1 MTMGRYVLK
10 RLLTAVVAFFGITI
24 IAYCLATLMPG
35 SPLDLLV
42 QPETGVS
49 AEELAA
55 IEHRMGLDRP
65 IAIQYFFWLKNLLTG
80 NFGMSY
86 SQHRPVLE
94 LMLGRI
100 GPTLVLSV
108 SSMALALA
116 VAVPLGM
123 VAGYRSYSGW
133 DYGSTILSFAGQAA
147 PNFFVALLL
156 IYVFSVKLGWL
167 PVTGMYDAGSSGSLP
182 ELLRHL
188 CLPCLALTFQHLG
201 IYTRQMRNSMVECLS
216 DDYVR
221 TARAKGLKE
230 RTVLFKHT
238 LRNALLPLVTQVGL
252 SLAQLAG
259 GAIVTEQIFSWPGM
273 GTLMLKAIQGRDYP
287 LIMGV
292 TVLISGMV
300 LIGNIVVDIIYRMLD
315 PRIDDKG

>member
-1 MTMGRYVLK
+1 MGRYVIK
-10 RLLTAVVAFFGITI
+10 RLLTAIVAFFGITI
-24 IAYCLATLMPG
+24 IAYCLANLMPG

-42 QPETGVS
+42 QPETGIS
-49 AEELAA
+49 AAELAE
-55 IEHRMGLDRP
+55 IEHRMGLDQP
-65 IAIQYFFWLKNLLTG
+65 LAVQYFYWLKNLLTG
-80 NFGMSY
+80 NFGVSY

-94 LMLGRI
+94 LMVGRI
-100 GPTLVLSV
+100 GPTLILSI
-108 SSMALALA
+108 SSIALALA
-116 VAVPLGM
+116 ISIPLGM
-123 VAGYRSYSGW
+123 VAGYKAYSGW
-133 DYGSTILSFAGQAA
+133 DYGSTVLSFVGQAA

-156 IYVFSVKLGWL
+156 IYIFSVKLGWL
-167 PVTGMYDAGSSGSLP
+167 PVTGMYDAGSSGSLG

-221 TARAKGLKE
+221 TARAKGLSEK
-230 RTVLFKHT
+230 TVLFKHT

-252 SLAQLAG
+252 CLSMLIG

-300 LIGNIVVDIIYRMLD
+300 LIGNIVIDIIYRMLD

>member
-1 MTMGRYVLK
+1 MGRYILK
-10 RLLTAVVAFFGITI
+10 RLLTAVVAFFGITV
-24 IAYCLATLMPG
+24 IAYGLATLMPG

-49 AEELAA
+49 AEELAE
-55 IEHRMGLDRP
+55 IKHRMGLDRP
-65 IAIQYFFWLKNLLTG
+65 IIIQYFFWLKNLLQG
-80 NFGMSY
+80 NFGTSY

-94 LMLGRI
+94 LMAGRI
-100 GPTLVLSV
+100 GPTMILSL
-108 SSMALALA
+108 SSMTLALLISI
-116 VAVPLGM
+116 PLGM
-123 VAGYRSYSGW
+123 VAGYKAYSGW
-133 DYGSTILSFAGQAA
+133 DYGSTILAFVGQAA
-147 PNFFVALLL
+147 PNFLVALLL

-167 PVTGMYDAGSSGSLP
+167 PVTGMYDAGSTGSLG

-188 CLPCLALTFQHLG
+188 CLPCLALTFQSIG

-230 RTVLFKHT
+230 PVVLFKHT

-252 SLAQLAG
+252 SIAKLAG

-292 TVLISGMV
+292 TVLISSIV
-300 LIGNIVVDIIYRMLD
+300 LIGNIIVDIIYRMLD

>member
-1 MTMGRYVLK
+1 MGRYILK
-10 RLLTAVVAFFGITI
+10 RLLTAIVAFFGITI

-42 QPETGVS
+42 QPDSGVT
-49 AEELAA
+49 AEELVE
-55 IEHRMGLDRP
+55 IERRMGLDQP
-65 IAIQYFFWLKNLLTG
+65 IAIQYFYWLKNLLQG
-80 NFGMSY
+80 NFGTSY

-94 LMLGRI
+94 LMASRI
-100 GPTLVLSV
+100 GPTLILGL
-108 SSMALALA
+108 SSMTLALG
-116 VAVPLGM
+116 VAIPLGM
-123 VAGYRSYSGW
+123 VAGYKSYSGW
-133 DYGSTILSFAGQAA
+133 DYGSTVLSFVGQAA

-156 IYVFSVKLGWL
+156 IYVFSVQLGWL
-167 PVTGMYDAGSSGSLP
+167 PVTGMYNAGSSGSVT
-182 ELLRHL
+182 ELLQHL
-188 CLPCLALTFQHLG
+188 CLPCVALAFQHLG

-221 TARAKGLKE
+221 TARAKGLSEKV
-230 RTVLFKHT
+230 VLFKHT

-252 SLAQLAG
+252 GLGPLIG

-273 GTLMLKAIQGRDYP
+273 GTLMLRAIQGRDYP